1 MTRVSVD
8 LMDLDRRRLDTDA
21 CHYDSGFSTKPRSP
35 QNRPHPL
42 KPSLPFALSPTSPSK
57 RCPPQNAFTSLE
69 DAVASDAEL
78 DGIYRSQG
86 MDENERRARIAI
98 RHAFRTNRRLK
109 ESYMPLSVLGYGSN
123 GVVLLAH
130 VMGDPAYRVALK
142 IIYRSRQ
149 FPPIDVPATTHP
161 AVPNEIH
168 LLRLLARDA
177 PHPNVLLHLD
187 DFSDARHHHLI
198 TELHADP
205 THLIPPTT
213 TSSLHFHYD
222 LDPSPTFQPLKHI
235 APLAPQT
242 PTAAPATI
250 RVHVHLP
257 LAAGASDL
265 WAWSNNH
272 LHSPSSAF
280 TSPAYTH
287 PSFTIPLRPP
297 PLPTTRAVFAQMASA
312 LHHLHVYNVYHG
324 DVKEENLLISPI
336 SSKPDVIPS
345 VKLCDFG
352 HAGASGG
359 DGVPRIRAYGT
370 REMTAPELIAFQ
382 SGMGDAGDAGAEQG
396 SEEGVSAFPCDV
408 WALGLVL
415 FALLHGPGC
424 LPEVIRSKGWEESV
438 VAAVS
443 DGSVGGGGPVA
454 FLPLGRVRPD
464 LERDCLDL
472 IRGMTVMDPAR
483 RLTMD
488 EAGPILLSAFQDR
501 SLQGSQVFKTSAA
514 DVVTATDKA
523 IEDLIKKEL
532 LGKFP
537 NTKFIGEES
546 ENGALTGEDTWVVDP
561 VDGTTNFVH
570 GLPFVC
576 ISIGLLRD
584 RVPVLGVV
592 HNPILS
598 ELYTALQG
606 HGAHL
611 NGRRLPLHPPN
622 SLPDLTTALVA
633 TEYGYDRD
641 EKMENKLDVLHSV
654 LKENVRGVR
663 SLGSAALE
671 GCLVARG
678 ALDVY
683 WEAGVHSWDV
693 AAAVA
698 IVREAGG
705 LVVNFFPPEEEH
717 RKDAGAGDEVEGLDL
732 LCRQFLFVRAMP
744 DGKDECKRVMG
755 LVRKHLQPIFYRRD

>member
-1 MTRVSVD
+1 MTRVSTD
-8 LMDLDRRRLDTDA
+8 LMDLDRRRPDTDA
-21 CHYDSGFSTKPRSP
+21 CRYDSGFSAKHRSP
-35 QNRPHPL
+35 HHLPDPL
-42 KPSLPFALSPTSPSK
+42 KTSLPFALSPPSPSK
-57 RCPPQNAFTSLE
+57 RHPPQNPLTSLE

-86 MDENERRARIAI
+86 MEENERRARIAI
-98 RHAFRTNRRLK
+98 RHAFRTNQRLK

-130 VMGDPAYRVALK
+130 VMGDPARRVALK

-149 FPPIDVPATTHP
+149 FPPTDVPSTTTQP
-161 AVPNEIH
+161 AIPNEIH

-187 DFSDARHHHLI
+187 DFSDARHHYLI

-205 THLIPPTT
+205 AHLIPPTT
-213 TSSLHFHYD
+213 TSTLHFHYD

-235 APLAPQT
+235 LPLAPHT

-297 PLPTTRAVFAQMASA
+297 PLPTTRAVFAQMAGA
-312 LHHLHVYNVYHG
+312 LHHLHAYNVYHG

-336 SSKPDVIPS
+336 SSKPDVVPS

-370 REMTAPELIAFQ
+370 REMASPELIAFQ
-382 SGMGDAGDAGAEQG
+382 YRMRDAGGAEQLA
-396 SEEGVSAFPCDV
+396 EEGVSAFPCDV

-424 LPEVIRSKGWEESV
+424 LPEVVRKKAWEESV
-438 VAAVS
+438 VMAAS
-443 DGSVGGGGPVA
+443 DGSFDVGGPVA

-464 LERDCLDL
+464 LGRDCLDL

-488 EAGPILLSAFQDR
+488 EVMAHPW
-501 SLQGSQVFKTSAA
+501 V
-514 DVVTATDKA
+514 
-523 IEDLIKKEL
+523 
-532 LGKFP
+532 
-537 NTKFIGEES
+537 
-546 ENGALTGEDTWVVDP
+546 NG
-561 VDGTTNFVH
+561 F
-570 GLPFVC
+570 
-576 ISIGLLRD
+576 
-584 RVPVLGVV
+584 
-592 HNPILS
+592 
-598 ELYTALQG
+598 
-606 HGAHL
+606 
-611 NGRRLPLHPPN
+611 
-622 SLPDLTTALVA
+622 
-633 TEYGYDRD
+633 
-641 EKMENKLDVLHSV
+641 
-654 LKENVRGVR
+654 
-663 SLGSAALE
+663 
-671 GCLVARG
+671 
-678 ALDVY
+678 
-683 WEAGVHSWDV
+683 
-693 AAAVA
+693 
-698 IVREAGG
+698 
-705 LVVNFFPPEEEH
+705 
-717 RKDAGAGDEVEGLDL
+717 
-732 LCRQFLFVRAMP
+732 
-744 DGKDECKRVMG
+744 
-755 LVRKHLQPIFYRRD
+755 